1 MTSTRAILLH
11 CATGK
16 TIGAKENPE
25 LGDGMAGK
33 NRDEDPK
40 NAYGVYTTQKTLR
53 NLLTGGRA
61 ESGEHNHWEFKRMPI
76 WATPMTD
83 FWIAFD
89 DHWQGFFHVE
99 EVDPK
104 RKTITFH
111 SNSWH
116 QLLQPVVPRKP
127 FAGVTYRVPSGSLL
141 TICRGALEIVGAYE
155 WGGGHR
161 RFTPF
166 DDTAVDTQG
175 ASLFRTISDHVNAL
189 MAAHTERIMNTI
201 TSSHNIQI
209 RQLNGIA
216 FSIGFF
222 QMAQFVLSRV
232 GEVNSE
238 DLKRVVLDTLEK
250 LYGKD
255 EVEKH
260 RKEVDDLLNRIE
272 KASRIVYQSTPD
284 SKKDVA

>member
-1 MTSTRAILLH
+1 
-11 CATGK
+11 
-16 TIGAKENPE
+16 
-25 LGDGMAGK
+25 
-33 NRDEDPK
+33 
-40 NAYGVYTTQKTLR
+40 
-53 NLLTGGRA
+53 
-61 ESGEHNHWEFKRMPI
+61 
-76 WATPMTD
+76 
-83 FWIAFD
+83 
-89 DHWQGFFHVE
+89 
-99 EVDPK
+99 
-104 RKTITFH
+104 
-111 SNSWH
+111 
-116 QLLQPVVPRKP
+116 
-127 FAGVTYRVPSGSLL
+127 
-141 TICRGALEIVGAYE
+141 
-155 WGGGHR
+155 
-161 RFTPF
+161 
-166 DDTAVDTQG
+166 
-175 ASLFRTISDHVNAL
+175 
-189 MAAHTERIMNTI
+189 MNTI